1 MNTKQK
7 NIHSSLKQALKKRTN
22 KELSS
27 NFTYRMMQQIRL
39 EAEKQYRFKNV
50 MGLFSLFT
58 ACLLLIGLAVYVF
71 VFYVEFNLPDY
82 ISYFKTSLSSPHL
95 INFYGYIGLLTLG
108 LLGMDYWYRQ
118 KWKNRQKTDK
128 HKKIF

>member
-1 MNTKQK
+1 MNTEQK
-7 NIHSSLKQALKKRTN
+7 NIHNSLKQALKKRTN

-39 EAEKQYRFKNV
+39 EAEKQYRLKNV
-50 MGLFSLFT
+50 TGLFSLLT
-58 ACLLLIGLAVYVF
+58 ACLLLISLAVYVF
-71 VFYVEFNLPDY
+71 VFYVKFNLSDY
-82 ISYFKTSLSSPHL
+82 ISDFKISLSFSPL

-128 HKKIF
+128 PKKIL

>member
-1 MNTKQK
+1 MNTEQQD
-7 NIHSSLKQALKKRTN
+7 IHNSLKQALKKRTN
-22 KELSS
+22 RELSS

-39 EAEKQYRFKNV
+39 EAEKQYLRKNV
-50 MGLFSLFT
+50 TGLLLLLT

-71 VFYVEFNLPDY
+71 VFYVEFNLSDY
-82 ISYFKTSLSSPHL
+82 LSYFKVSHSSSHL
-95 INFYGYIGLLTLG
+95 INFYSYIGLLTLW

-128 HKKIF
+128 HKKII